1 MIDLSNNGIDSLLD
15 MFIFETSQNIEQL
28 EKIIIDNEKA
38 SEFTDEAI
46 NEIFRIM
53 HTIKGSAAMMMF
65 GDVSSVAHSV
75 EDLFFFIRENKEE
88 HIDCNGVYDL
98 VLETLDYIVEKMDK
112 IKAGIN
118 EEDDVSAINNKIAD
132 FLNGLKA
139 KHQGAGQVVLDE
151 QINAI
156 ACPDDNL
163 MPACEGQAAEGKRYK
178 VHVLFEEGCQM
189 ESIRAFDLVNKLTS
203 FAGNVSCVPADIMD
217 NDNSAAFIREHG
229 FDVYFDTKKSYE
241 EVNGF
246 FANTMFLRQ
255 VTIEAQEEQKAQQEQ
270 KEKDS
275 SKSISEPAQKI
286 AEPAKRPANSAENGN
301 ALTADIHNQAATIIN
316 VNVAKLDKLMDL
328 VGEMVISEAMV
339 VQNPDLQGLELEN
352 FKKAARQLHKITT
365 ELQDIVMSIRM
376 VPLADIFQK
385 MHRIVR
391 DMGKKLDKEVRLEI
405 IGEETEVDKNIIK
418 HLSDPLVHLMRN
430 SIDHGIEDKE
440 ERAAKNKSKVG
451 TVTLEAKNAGNDVL
465 VIIKDDGR
473 GLDKQKILEKA
484 KKNGLLK
491 KDASEMSD
499 KEIFNLIFLPGFST
513 NENITE
519 YSGRGVGMDIV
530 VKNIEEVGGSVS
542 VDSVE
547 GAGTTITIKIPLTLA
562 IIDGMNIKVG
572 KSIYTLP
579 TISIKESF
587 RPKKE
592 EIITDFYGN
601 EMIMVRGQ
609 CYAVIRLYEVFNVK
623 PNITELTEGIFIM
636 IEQDD
641 KRACIF
647 ADELIGQQDVVVKA
661 LSHYIKDTHKI
672 HGVSGCTLLGDGSI
686 SLILDPGWFLNLKND

>member
-1 MIDLSNNGIDSLLD
+1 MKEVIVLSDNTLDSLLD

-65 GDVSSVAHSV
+65 SDVSSVAHSV

-98 VLETLDYIVEKMDK
+98 VLETLDYIVEKLDK

-118 EEDDVSAINNKIAD
+118 EEDDVSSINSDISV
-132 FLNGLKA
+132 FLNQLKA
-139 KHQGAGQVVLDE
+139 KYHGGAQVVANE
-151 QINAI
+151 EINII
-156 ACPDDNL
+156 ACADDNL
-163 MPACEGQAAEGKRYK
+163 LHACEGQNADSKRYK
-178 VHVLFEEGCQM
+178 VHVFFEEGCQM

-203 FAGNVSCVPADIMD
+203 FAGNVSCIPADIMD
-217 NDNSAAFIREHG
+217 NDNSTAFIREHG
-229 FDVYFDTKKSYE
+229 FDVFFDTKKSYE

-246 FANTMFLRQ
+246 FENMMFLRQ
-255 VTIEAQEEQKAQQEQ
+255 VAIEEQEEQ
-270 KEKDS
+270 DT
-275 SKSISEPAQKI
+275 SKGICEPVVKISEPVK
-286 AEPAKRPANSAENGN
+286 KSANTAENGN

-391 DMGKKLDKEVRLEI
+391 DMGKKLDKEVRLQI

-430 SIDHGIEDKE
+430 SIDHGIEDKQ
-440 ERAAKNKSKVG
+440 ERTAKNKTKVG

-499 KEIFNLIFLPGFST
+499 KEIFNLIFVPGFST

-587 RPKKE
+587 RPQKE

-623 PNITELTEGIFIM
+623 PYITDLSEGIFIM

>member
-1 MIDLSNNGIDSLLD
+1 LSADNTMESLLD
-15 MFIFETSQNIEQL
+15 MFIFETSQNLEQL
-28 EKIIIDNEKA
+28 EKLIIDNEKS

-75 EDLFFFIRENKEE
+75 EDLFYFIREHSED

-98 VLETLDYIVEKMDK
+98 VLESIDFIGDKLDK
-112 IKAGIN
+112 IKAGSN
-118 EEDDVSAINNKIAD
+118 EEDDVTAITSKISAFLTKLKEKHQGVSQDATNNDTNKIAADKDD
-132 FLNGLKA
+132 FSDGIA
-139 KHQGAGQVVLDE
+139 SQDAGG
-151 QINAI
+151 N
-156 ACPDDNL
+156 
-163 MPACEGQAAEGKRYK
+163 RFK

-189 ESIRAFDLVNKLTS
+189 ESIRAFDLVNKIAAFSTNL
-203 FAGNVSCVPADIMD
+203 SCVPNDIMD
-217 NDNSAAFIREHG
+217 NDNSVAFIREHG
-229 FDVYFDTKKSYE
+229 FDVYFNTEKSYD
-241 EVNGF
+241 EVNTF
-246 FANTMFLRQ
+246 FENTMFLRK
-255 VTIEAQEEQKAQQEQ
+255 VDIEEQKENELANNV
-270 KEKDS
+270 
-275 SKSISEPAQKI
+275 SKAEVEAEASIVEPSKKQI
-286 AEPAKRPANSAENGN
+286 DVAENVSSS
-301 ALTADIHNQAATIIN
+301 DMHNQAATIIN
-316 VNVAKLDKLMDL
+316 VHVAKLDKLMDL

-339 VQNPDLQGLELEN
+339 VQNPDLQGLDLEN

-365 ELQDIVMSIRM
+365 ELQDTVMSIRM

-440 ERAAKNKSKVG
+440 DRAAKNKPQVG

-465 VIIKDDGR
+465 VIIKDDGK
-473 GLDKQKILEKA
+473 GLDKNKILEKA
-484 KKNGLLK
+484 KKNGILK
-491 KDASEMSD
+491 KEVSEMSD
-499 KEIFNLIFLPGFST
+499 KEIFNLILLPGFST
-513 NENITE
+513 NDNITE

-542 VDSVE
+542 VESIED
-547 GAGTTITIKIPLTLA
+547 AGTTITIKIPLTLA
-562 IIDGMNIKVG
+562 IIDGMNIRVG
-572 KSIYTLP
+572 KSTYTLP

-592 EIITDFYGN
+592 DIVTDFYGN

-609 CYAVIRLYEVFNVK
+609 CYAVMRLYEIFNVD
-623 PNITELTEGIFIM
+623 PDITDLTEGIFIM
-636 IEQDD
+636 IEIDD

-661 LSHYIKDTHKI
+661 LSNYIKDVHKI

-686 SLILDPGWFLNLKND
+686 SLILDPGWFLSRQ